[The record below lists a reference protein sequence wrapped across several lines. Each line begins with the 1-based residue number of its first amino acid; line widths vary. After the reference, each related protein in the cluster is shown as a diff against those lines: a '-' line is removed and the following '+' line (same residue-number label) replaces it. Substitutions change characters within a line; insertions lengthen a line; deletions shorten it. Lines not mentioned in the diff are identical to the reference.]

1 MQRVKVVAVGDDG
14 VGKTS
19 LFTTYGDDAFPHD
32 FVAPIQDWCIEVVHE
47 SPESGTEPR
56 PIILALFDTPGGD
69 KYDSLRPLG
78 YVDTDV
84 FLLCY
89 SVASRASFDRIAA
102 KFVPEIDH
110 HGPEGVPRILVGLQA
125 DTSDSERSVT
135 FQDGQALADSI
146 AAVAFVEIAAKS
158 HITSSAQRTHAYPAL
173 TTVPGLIHFAIETA
187 IASQPSPPP
196 PRKCII
202 V

>member
-102 KFVPEIDH
+102 KF
-110 HGPEGVPRILVGLQA
+110 A

-158 HITSSAQRTHAYPAL
+158 HIASSAQRTHAYPAL